1 MTLRKK
7 LALLALAGMTVLSA
21 VAVACS
27 DDDDDEED
35 GDTTPAATAATTPG
49 GGGDI
54 DISGVA
60 ELDDGTLNIGS
71 DIAYAPI
78 EFLDET
84 TNEPVGLDI
93 DLANAMGELLGVEVT
108 FENAAFDGLLP
119 ALDSERYDIIMS
131 GMTAN
136 DERRQQVDF
145 VEYFTAGSGLIV
157 PTGNPDAI
165 GSIEDL
171 CGRDVAVQE
180 GTIQVEYLETQSTA
194 CTDGS
199 GETINILKF
208 PSDPEAVQALL
219 SGQAA
224 VEIADYPVAAY
235 SALQNEGEIE
245 VVSGY
250 QFDAGN
256 YGIAVR
262 KSSTALSGVLQEALD
277 QLIADGTYAEILETW
292 NLADGA
298 LE

>member
-60 ELDDGTLNIGS
+60 ELDDGMLNIGS

-93 DLANAMGELLGVEVT
+93 DLANAIGELLGVEVT

-145 VEYFTAGSGLIV
+145 VEYFTAGSGMIV

-194 CTDGS
+194 CTDAS

-208 PSDPEAVQALL
+208 PSTRRPCRPCSRARLPWRWPTTQ
-219 SGQAA
+219 S
-224 VEIADYPVAAY
+224 PHTRRCRTR
-235 SALQNEGEIE
+235 
-245 VVSGY
+245 
-250 QFDAGN
+250 
-256 YGIAVR
+256 VR
-262 KSSTALSGVLQEALD
+262 SKSCRATSSTQATTASPFARAALP
-277 QLIADGTYAEILETW
+277 
-292 NLADGA
+292 
-298 LE
+298 